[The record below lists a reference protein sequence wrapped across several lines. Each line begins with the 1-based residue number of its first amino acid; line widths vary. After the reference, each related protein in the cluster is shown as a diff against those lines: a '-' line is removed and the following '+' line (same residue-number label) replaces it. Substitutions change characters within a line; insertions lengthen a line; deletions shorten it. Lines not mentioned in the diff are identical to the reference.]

1 MTLVI
6 ILAVLFLAYAN
17 GANDNFKG
25 VATLFGSRTTTFN
38 RALAWATF
46 TTLLGSVSALL
57 LAEGLIATFSGKGLV
72 PDVVLA
78 DSYFASSVALGAAL
92 TVFLATKLGFPIST
106 THALTGALVGA
117 GLVMSPSGVAFS
129 KLGAAFVLPLIV
141 SPFISTL
148 LAGLLYPV
156 AKLARAKCGVTA
168 KSCLCIGN
176 EVLSVV
182 QEPIPVYG
190 SSQGINQA
198 MAVYNTA
205 TFPLLRAGESPECRV
220 MYTGS
225 VFGIEARP
233 VLDLLHY
240 LSSGL
245 VGFARG
251 LNDTPKIV
259 ALLLLAQAFASRL
272 EGSALGA
279 PALGIVL
286 VAIAIALGG
295 LVSSRRVAETMSLKI
310 TEMNVGQGF
319 VANCVTAF
327 LVVFA
332 SRIGV
337 PVSTTHVSCGA
348 LFGIGLTTG
357 QAHRKVIA
365 NILLAW
371 VTTLP
376 VAIVLAGIAV
386 YTLRLL

>member
-6 ILAVLFLAYAN
+6 ILAILFLAYAN

-38 RALAWATF
+38 RALAWATI
-46 TTLLGSVSALL
+46 TTLLGSASALL
-57 LAEGLIATFSGKGLV
+57 FAEGLIATFSGKGLV

-92 TVFLATKLGFPIST
+92 TVFLASKLGFPIST

-117 GLVMSPSGVAFS
+117 GLIMSPTGVVFS

-148 LAGLLYPV
+148 LAGSLYPI
-156 AKLARAKCGVTA
+156 AKFARAKCGVTA
-168 KSCLCIGN
+168 QSCLCLGN
-176 EVLSVV
+176 EVLSVAS
-182 QEPIPVYG
+182 EPIHAHG
-190 SSQGINQA
+190 LNQT
-198 MAVYNTA
+198 MAVSNIA
-205 TFPLLRAGESPECRV
+205 TFPVLRAGVSPECRV
-220 MYTGS
+220 IYTGS

-240 LSSGL
+240 ISSGL

-259 ALLLLAQAFASRL
+259 ALLLLVQGFAPSV
-272 EGSALGA
+272 GFS
-279 PALGIVL
+279 L

-295 LVSSRRVAETMSLKI
+295 LISSRKVAETMSLKI
-310 TEMNVGQGF
+310 TEMNVGQGL

-332 SRIGV
+332 SRLGI

-348 LFGIGLTTG
+348 LFGIGFTTG

-376 VAIVLAGIAV
+376 VAIALSGLTVLM
-386 YTLRLL
+386 LRLL

>member
-46 TTLLGSVSALL
+46 TTLLGSISALI
-57 LAEGLIATFSGKGLV
+57 LAEGLIATFSGRGLV
-72 PDVVLA
+72 PNEVLV
-78 DSYFASSVALGAAL
+78 DPHFALAVALGSAL
-92 TVFLATKLGFPIST
+92 TVFIATRFGFPIST
-106 THALTGALVGA
+106 THAITGALVGA
-117 GLVMSPSGVAFS
+117 GLVTSPTGVEVS
-129 KLGAAFVLPLIV
+129 RLGAAFVMPLLI
-141 SPFISTL
+141 SPFISL
-148 LAGLLYPV
+148 FFAGVLYPI
-156 AKLARAKCGVTA
+156 AKFARAKCGVTA
-168 KSCLCIGN
+168 RSCLCLGN
-176 EVLSVV
+176 EVLSIIP
-182 QEPIPVYG
+182 EPSTRGYMPGQALAISNTTALPV
-190 SSQGINQA
+190 I
-198 MAVYNTA
+198 
-205 TFPLLRAGESPECRV
+205 RAGESPECRV
-220 MYTGS
+220 MYTGT

-240 LSSGL
+240 LSSGM

-259 ALLLLAQAFASRL
+259 ALLLLANTIKPS
-272 EGSALGA
+272 
-279 PALGIVL
+279 LGIGL
-286 VAIAIALGG
+286 VAIAIAVGG
-295 LVSSRRVAETMSLKI
+295 LVSSRKVAETMSLKI
-310 TEMNVGQGF
+310 TEMNAGQGF

-332 SRIGV
+332 SRLGV

-357 QAHRKVIA
+357 QAHRRVILS
-365 NILLAW
+365 ILLAW

-376 VAIVLAGIAV
+376 VAIAMSGLTVL
-386 YTLRLL
+386 TLRLL